1 MLLLLRCRRRRRRSR
16 LWGGGSGR
24 AMLAR
29 AGIGAGACELGGGE
43 GDGVGLL
50 RRAVLRRGVLLLLL
64 RQQPLV
70 HLRELFPLVSQVLVT
85 GVRLALTGKVQESD
99 GQWVQRGGRG
109 ACVRAAQGDMRFPLT
124 ADNSA
129 PATKTRTVN
138 WMASA
143 AGRVRR

>member
-1 MLLLLRCRRRRRRSR
+1 
-16 LWGGGSGR
+16 
-24 AMLAR
+24 MLAR

-64 RQQPLV
+64 RQQLLV

-99 GQWVQRGGRG
+99 GQWVQRGGREG
-109 ACVRAAQGDMRFPLT
+109 CMREGGTGRHALS
-124 ADNSA
+124 ANS
-129 PATKTRTVN
+129 
-138 WMASA
+138 
-143 AGRVRR
+143 GQ